1 MSCFL
6 SPIFLGARAALRP
19 FLFFL
24 PGCVLH
30 LRGQQPVLFQNP
42 QRLYCHYQYYKRSR
56 AYFTIE
62 TCAVFVLPRK
72 VGDQLNLVKLHVKEV
87 LRRRDCAVKPAAEPA
102 VKKRGIGGIGPLT
115 GSAATYGIATKQGA
129 EIAVDEIN
137 ALGGIQLSLEFQ
149 DDEGDAEKA
158 INAYN
163 ALKGNGM
170 QIVYGCTTTTPCVS
184 VAAETF
190 NERYFQLTPS
200 ASSTDVTAGK
210 DNVFQMCFTDPD
222 QGVTA
227 ADYVA
232 ENGLATKV
240 AVIYNNGDAY
250 STGIAQGFI
259 SQAAEVGLEVV
270 AEQTFPDDTN
280 TDFTVQLNA
289 AKDGGAELVFMPIY
303 YTPASLIL
311 NQAKSMGYEPTFM
324 GGDGMDGILAI
335 EGFDTSLAEGLL
347 LMTPFNASATDER
360 TASFVSEY
368 QTRYNEI
375 PNQFAADGYDCIY
388 AIYEACQKAGVTADM
403 SHEDICAALIS
414 TFTSSDFSVDGLTG
428 SGMTWAATGEISKA
442 PLVFEVQDGVYV
454 AR

>member
-1 MSCFL
+1 MKMKKFLAMALTGAMCVGLLASCSNGSSGTTSAPSGGSSAS
-6 SPIFLGARAALRP
+6 SPASSTAGADGAI
-19 FLFFL
+19 
-24 PGCVLH
+24 
-30 LRGQQPVLFQNP
+30 
-42 QRLYCHYQYYKRSR
+42 K
-56 AYFTIE
+56 
-62 TCAVFVLPRK
+62 
-72 VGDQLNLVKLHVKEV
+72 
-87 LRRRDCAVKPAAEPA
+87 
-102 VKKRGIGGIGPLT
+102 IGGIGPLT

-210 DNVFQMCFTDPD
+210 DKVFQMCFTDPD

-227 ADYVA
+227 ANYVA

>member
-1 MSCFL
+1 MKKFL
-6 SPIFLGARAALRP
+6 AMALTGVMCVGLLAGCSNGSSGTTSAPSGGSSASSTAGADGAI
-19 FLFFL
+19 
-24 PGCVLH
+24 
-30 LRGQQPVLFQNP
+30 
-42 QRLYCHYQYYKRSR
+42 K
-56 AYFTIE
+56 
-62 TCAVFVLPRK
+62 
-72 VGDQLNLVKLHVKEV
+72 
-87 LRRRDCAVKPAAEPA
+87 
-102 VKKRGIGGIGPLT
+102 IGGIGPLT

-129 EIAVDEIN
+129 EIAVGEIN

-368 QTRYNEI
+368 QTRCNEI

>member
-1 MSCFL
+1 MKMKKFL
-6 SPIFLGARAALRP
+6 AMALTGAMCVGLLA
-19 FLFFL
+19 
-24 PGCVLH
+24 GCSN
-30 LRGQQPVLFQNP
+30 GSSGTTSAP
-42 QRLYCHYQYYKRSR
+42 SGGSS
-56 AYFTIE
+56 AST
-62 TCAVFVLPRK
+62 
-72 VGDQLNLVKLHVKEV
+72 
-87 LRRRDCAVKPAAEPA
+87 PASSTAGA
-102 VKKRGIGGIGPLT
+102 DGAIKIGGIGPLT

-227 ADYVA
+227 ANYVA

-335 EGFDTSLAEGLL
+335 EGFDTSLAEGVMLL
-347 LMTPFNASATDER
+347 TPFSADNPAENVQ
-360 TASFVSEY
+360 SFVAKYKEAY
-368 QTRYNEI
+368 GAT
-375 PNQFAADGYDCIY
+375 PDQFAADAYDAVYVIK
-388 AIYEACQKAGVTADM
+388 AAVEKAGSTSGDALAAAMTTLTVEGVTG
-403 SHEDICAALIS
+403 
-414 TFTSSDFSVDGLTG
+414 T
-428 SGMTWAATGEISKA
+428 MTWGSDGNPNKPASAI
-442 PLVFEVQDGVYV
+442 LYYDGVGTLFDSQD
-454 AR
+454 

>member
-1 MSCFL
+1 MKMKKFL
-6 SPIFLGARAALRP
+6 AMALTGAMCVGLLAGCSNGSSGTTSAPSGGSSASSPASSTAGADGAI
-19 FLFFL
+19 
-24 PGCVLH
+24 
-30 LRGQQPVLFQNP
+30 
-42 QRLYCHYQYYKRSR
+42 K
-56 AYFTIE
+56 
-62 TCAVFVLPRK
+62 
-72 VGDQLNLVKLHVKEV
+72 
-87 LRRRDCAVKPAAEPA
+87 
-102 VKKRGIGGIGPLT
+102 IGGIGPLT

-200 ASSTDVTAGK
+200 ASSTAVTAGK

-227 ADYVA
+227 ANYVA

>member
-1 MSCFL
+1 MKKFL
-6 SPIFLGARAALRP
+6 AMALTGAMCVGLLAGCSNGSSGTTSAPSGGSSASSPASSTAGADGAI
-19 FLFFL
+19 
-24 PGCVLH
+24 
-30 LRGQQPVLFQNP
+30 
-42 QRLYCHYQYYKRSR
+42 K
-56 AYFTIE
+56 
-62 TCAVFVLPRK
+62 
-72 VGDQLNLVKLHVKEV
+72 
-87 LRRRDCAVKPAAEPA
+87 
-102 VKKRGIGGIGPLT
+102 IGGIGPLT

-227 ADYVA
+227 ANYVA

-335 EGFDTSLAEGLL
+335 EGFDPSLAEGLL

-403 SHEDICAALIS
+403 GPQEVCEKL
-414 TFTSSDFSVDGLTG
+414 TKVFTDGSFAVDGLTG
-428 SGMTWAATGEISKA
+428 SGMTWSTSGEVSKL
-442 PLVFEVQDGVYV
+442 PLAVVIQDGVYV
-454 AR
+454 SAENAAE